1 MAAVNDAPFAMQSFA
16 QDTHLSLQIRGSQ
29 SVRNQLT
36 TTFEGDHVLV
46 LSDGEKNFEFSTR
59 IWTEVVEVCEANN
72 CFRVLGVSTT
82 TKPLE
87 ALEGYDHARL
97 FRDLGID
104 RRYKIAWVENNA
116 DAQDII
122 NFIETVLYNRGLPGK
137 AFEDVD
143 EARAWL
149 LGDEVM

>member
-1 MAAVNDAPFAMQSFA
+1 VKN
-16 QDTHLSLQIRGSQ
+16 QI
-29 SVRNQLT
+29 T
-36 TTFEGDHVLV
+36 ITFEGDHVLV
-46 LSDGEKNFEFSTR
+46 LSDGEKDFEFSTR
-59 IWTEVVEVCEANN
+59 LWTETVDACEAND
-72 CFRVLGVSTT
+72 CFRILGVSST

-137 AFEDVD
+137 VFEDVD

-149 LGDEVM
+149 LGDEI

>member
-1 MAAVNDAPFAMQSFA
+1 VKN
-16 QDTHLSLQIRGSQ
+16 QI
-29 SVRNQLT
+29 T
-36 TTFEGDHVLV
+36 ITFEGDHVLV
-46 LSDGEKNFEFSTR
+46 LSDGEKDFEFSTR
-59 IWTEVVEVCEANN
+59 LWTETVDVCEAND
-72 CFRVLGVSTT
+72 CFRILGVSTT

-104 RRYKIAWVENNA
+104 RSYKIAWVENNA

-137 AFEDVD
+137 VFEDVD
-143 EARAWL
+143 EARIWL
-149 LGDEVM
+149 LGDEI

>member
-1 MAAVNDAPFAMQSFA
+1 VKNKI
-16 QDTHLSLQIRGSQ
+16 TI
-29 SVRNQLT
+29 
-36 TTFEGDHVLV
+36 TFEGDHVLV
-46 LSDGEKNFEFSTR
+46 LSDGEKDFEFSTR
-59 IWTEVVEVCEANN
+59 LWTETVDVCEEND
-72 CFRVLGVSTT
+72 CFRILGVSST

-104 RRYKIAWVENNA
+104 RSYKIAWVENNA

-137 AFEDVD
+137 TFEDVD

-149 LGDEVM
+149 LGDEI